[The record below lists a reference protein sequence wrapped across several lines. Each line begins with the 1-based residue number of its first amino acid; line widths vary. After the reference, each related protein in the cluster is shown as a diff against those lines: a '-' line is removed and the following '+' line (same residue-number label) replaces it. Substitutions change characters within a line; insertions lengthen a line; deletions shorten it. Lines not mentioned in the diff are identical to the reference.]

1 MASAQHIRLEPFQSL
16 VMNSKFVFQ
25 TLQENVIQTLCMKD
39 VSMMTPRRLHSIL
52 SLPHLQSLTLT
63 DIGPVDMDD
72 GETLTRQTSSVEKIS
87 VDGKDVI
94 SLWNLGLHTSCP
106 QVKILELNYQDEEN
120 VSSDI
125 ITMACSPFNHLTH
138 IHVKGF
144 VLFELSTTLN
154 DPVSFC
160 DAVKTSCPQL
170 TNLSLTR
177 FKLKNEKAAK
187 IIQLMKT
194 HPPLTNIE

>member
-1 MASAQHIRLEPFQSL
+1 MPHLRSLRLTSVKLSDEFYSTMASEA
-16 VMNSKFVFQ
+16 SKSK
-25 TLQENVIQTLCMKD
+25 IQTLSMKD

-52 SLPHLQSLTLT
+52 LLPHLQSFTLT
-63 DIGPVDMDD
+63 DIERVDMDD
-72 GETLTRQTSSVEKIS
+72 GETLTRQTSSVEELS

-106 QVKILELNYQDEEN
+106 RVKKLELNYQDEEN
-120 VSSDI
+120 VSSGI
-125 ITMACSPFNHLTH
+125 VTIACSPFHHLTH
-138 IHVKGF
+138 LHVEGD
-144 VLFELSTTLN
+144 LSASTLN

-170 TNLSLTR
+170 TKLSLTCIA
-177 FKLKNEKAAK
+177 LNNEKAAE

-194 HPPLTNIE
+194 HPHLTSIE